1 MFVLLTFLL
10 SISALMRG
18 HQEIERALKCDVNWF
33 ELVLGFVLHLETK
46 LTIKENSLNPLKTFV
61 CVCYIFN
68 YFAIVVLQ
76 MEDTSFQALEFV
88 KFNFL

>member
-46 LTIKENSLNPLKTFV
+46 LIIKENSLNSMRAFV
-61 CVCYIFN
+61 LVSYIFN
-68 YFAIVVLQ
+68 YLTIVILQ
-76 MEDTSFQALEFV
+76 MEDTSFQALEFA
-88 KFNFL
+88 KFYFL